1 MKAQIKE
8 VTYKPK
14 KKKLLQDIKK
24 RPTLYLMILPAI
36 VYFAIFAYAPM
47 YGASIAFMNYTPIK
61 GYIGSDWVGFKHFI
75 NFFNDPY
82 FGRLIRNTL
91 TISISDLIF
100 NFPLPIILALLL
112 NELKFIKLKKM
123 VQTVSYI
130 PHFISMVVVCGMIK
144 DFTNEY
150 GIITQFLGMF
160 GVEQI
165 SMLSNPDYY
174 VPIHIVSNM
183 WQTAGW
189 SSIIYI
195 AAISGI
201 DEQLYEAAEIDGAG
215 RFRQALSITLP
226 SIMGTITI
234 LLIMRVGRIL
244 NVGYEKIILLYN
256 PAIYE
261 TSDVISSYVYRKGL
275 QEFSWSYS
283 TAVGLFNSCAN
294 IILLA
299 LANKMTKKMGQSG
312 LF

>member
-8 VTYKPK
+8 AVYKPK

-24 RPTLYLMILPAI
+24 RPTLYLMIVPAI
-36 VYFAIFAYAPM
+36 VYFAIFAYLPM

-61 GYIGSDWVGFKHFI
+61 GYMGSDLVGFKHFL

-112 NELKFIKLKKM
+112 NELKLPRLKRT

-144 DFTNEY
+144 DFTNES
-150 GIITQFLGMF
+150 GIITKFLEAF
-160 GVEQI
+160 GVEQM
-165 SMLSNPDYY
+165 SMLSNPKYY

-244 NVGYEKIILLYN
+244 SVGYEKIILLYN

-299 LANKMTKKMGQSG
+299 LANKITKKMGQSG

>member
-144 DFTNEY
+144 DFTNES

>member
-8 VTYKPK
+8 SAYKPK
-14 KKKLLQDIKK
+14 KKKLLQDIKN
-24 RPTLYLMILPAI
+24 RPTLYLMILPTI
-36 VYFAIFAYAPM
+36 VYFLIFCYVPM
-47 YGASIAFMNYTPIK
+47 YGASIAFMDYTPIK
-61 GYIGSDWVGFKHFI
+61 GFFGSEWAGFKHFT

-82 FGRLIRNTL
+82 FGRLIKNTL
-91 TISISDLIF
+91 TISLSDLIF

-112 NELKFIKLKKM
+112 EELKIPKLKRSI
-123 VQTVSYI
+123 QTVSYI

-144 DFTNEY
+144 DFTNES
-150 GIITQFLGMF
+150 GIITRFLGMF

-165 SMLSNPDYY
+165 SMLSNPKYY
-174 VPIHIVSNM
+174 VPIHIISNM

-215 RFRQALSITLP
+215 RLRQVFHITLP

-256 PAIYE
+256 PAIFE
-261 TSDVISSYVYRKGL
+261 TSDVITSYVYRKGL
-275 QEFSWSYS
+275 QEFNWSYS

-294 IILLA
+294 IILLVT
-299 LANKMTKKMGQSG
+299 ANKITKKLGQSG